1 MTALTTPSMNDQAHA
16 AALQDK
22 IGSMRFAM
30 FTTRDANGHL
40 VSQPMTR
47 QEVDNDGGLWF
58 YTRSTTE
65 LWDNIAHQPEVNVSF
80 ADNDNSTYVSVSGA
94 AERVVDRARIREL
107 WNPMVQAWFPAGPED
122 EHVVLVRVMP
132 HAAEYWDSNDSKMVR
147 LFAMAKAA
155 VTGST
160 PDVDAEHGNIR
171 M

>member
-1 MTALTTPSMNDQAHA
+1 MSSNYNRDHADALSS
-16 AALQDK
+16 K

-40 VSQPMTR
+40 VSQPMTNQQID
-47 QEVDNDGGLWF
+47 QEGGLWF

-65 LWDNIAHQPEVNVSF
+65 LWENIAHEPEVNVSF
-80 ADNDNSTYVSVSGA
+80 ANSDDSTYVSVSGR
-94 AERVVDRARIREL
+94 AERVVDRNQIKAL

-160 PDVDAEHGNIR
+160 PDVDGEHGTIR

>member
-1 MTALTTPSMNDQAHA
+1 MSAHNAQARA
-16 AALQDK
+16 AALSDK

-40 VSQPMTR
+40 VSQPMTN
-47 QEVDNDGGLWF
+47 QQVDAEGGLWF

-65 LWDNIAHQPEVNVSF
+65 LWDNIAHEPEVNVSF
-80 ADNDNSTYVSVSGA
+80 ANSDDSTYVSVSGI
-94 AERVVDRARIREL
+94 AERVVDRTQVQAM

-155 VTGST
+155 VTGTT
-160 PDVDAEHGNIR
+160 PDVDADHGTIR

>member
-1 MTALTTPSMNDQAHA
+1 MSAYNAQAHA
-16 AALQDK
+16 AALSEK

-30 FTTRDANGHL
+30 FTTRDASGHL
-40 VSQPMTR
+40 VSQPMTN
-47 QEVDNDGGLWF
+47 QQVDADGGLWF

-65 LWDNIAHQPEVNVSF
+65 LWENIAHEPEVNVSF
-80 ADNDNSTYVSVSGA
+80 ANSDDSTYVSVSGT
-94 AERVVDRARIREL
+94 AERVVDRTRIKAL

-147 LFAMAKAA
+147 MFAMAKAA

-160 PDVDAEHGNIR
+160 PDVDAEHGTIR

>member
-1 MTALTTPSMNDQAHA
+1 MSDQYARAHA
-16 AALQDK
+16 AALSEK

-30 FTTRDANGHL
+30 FTTCDQNGHL
-40 VSQPMTR
+40 VSQPMTN
-47 QEVDNDGGLWF
+47 QEVDADGALWF
-58 YTRSTTE
+58 YTRTTTE

-80 ADNDNSTYVSVSGA
+80 ADPDNSTWVSVSGR
-94 AERVVDRARIREL
+94 AERVVERARIHAL

-132 HAAEYWDSNDSKMVR
+132 HAAEYWDANDSKMVR
-147 LFAMAKAA
+147 MFAMAKAA

-160 PDVDAEHGNIR
+160 PAVDAEHGTIR

>member
-1 MTALTTPSMNDQAHA
+1 MSAYNAQAHA
-16 AALQDK
+16 AALSEK

-30 FTTRDANGHL
+30 FTTRDASGHL
-40 VSQPMTR
+40 VSQPMTN
-47 QEVDNDGGLWF
+47 QQVDADGGLWF

-65 LWDNIAHQPEVNVSF
+65 LWENIAHEPEVNVSF
-80 ADNDNSTYVSVSGA
+80 ANSDDSTYVSVSGT
-94 AERVVDRARIREL
+94 AERVVDRAQIKAL

-147 LFAMAKAA
+147 MFAMAKAA

-160 PDVDAEHGNIR
+160 PDVDAEHGTIR

>member
-1 MTALTTPSMNDQAHA
+1 MSSDFKHDHA
-16 AALQDK
+16 AALSDK

-30 FTTRDANGHL
+30 FTSRDASGHL
-40 VSQPMTR
+40 VSQPMTN
-47 QEVDNDGGLWF
+47 QQIDTEGGLWF

-65 LWDNIAHQPEVNVSF
+65 LWENIAHEPEVNVSF
-80 ADNDNSTYVSVSGA
+80 ANNDDSTYVSVSGR
-94 AERVVDRARIREL
+94 AERVVDRTQIKAL

-122 EHVVLVRVMP
+122 EHVVLVRVLP

-160 PDVDAEHGNIR
+160 PDVDAEHGTIR

>member
-1 MTALTTPSMNDQAHA
+1 MPLHNAQAHA

-22 IGSMRFAM
+22 VGSMRFAM
-30 FTTRDANGHL
+30 FTTRDQNGHL
-40 VSQPMTR
+40 ISQPMTKQQVD
-47 QEVDNDGGLWF
+47 QEGGLWF

-65 LWDNIAHQPEVNVSF
+65 LWDNIAHEPEVNVSF
-80 ADNDNSTYVSVSGA
+80 ADPDNSTWVSVSGH
-94 AERVVDRARIREL
+94 AERVVDRNQVKAL

-147 LFAMAKAA
+147 MFAMAKAA

-160 PDVDAEHGNIR
+160 PDLDADHGTIR

>member
-1 MTALTTPSMNDQAHA
+1 MSAYNAQAHA
-16 AALQDK
+16 AALSEK

-30 FTTRDANGHL
+30 FTTRDASGHL
-40 VSQPMTR
+40 VGQPMTN
-47 QEVDNDGGLWF
+47 QQVDADGGLWF

-65 LWDNIAHQPEVNVSF
+65 LLENIAHEPEVNVSF
-80 ADNDNSTYVSVSGA
+80 ANSDDSTYVSVSGT
-94 AERVVDRARIREL
+94 AERVVDRAQIKAL

-147 LFAMAKAA
+147 MFAMAKAA

-160 PDVDAEHGNIR
+160 PDVDAEHGTIR

>member
-1 MTALTTPSMNDQAHA
+1 MTANDTTAHA
-16 AALQDK
+16 AALADK

-30 FTTRDANGHL
+30 FTFRDQHGHL
-40 VSQPMTR
+40 ASQPMTN
-47 QEVDNDGGLWF
+47 QQVDAEGGLWF
-58 YTRSTTE
+58 YVRTTTA
-65 LWDNIAHQPEVNVSF
+65 LWDGIAHDPEVNVSF
-80 ADNDNSTYVSVSGA
+80 ANSDDSTYVSVSGS
-94 AERVVDRARIREL
+94 AERVVDRTQIRAL

-122 EHVVLVRVMP
+122 EHVVLVRVAP

-160 PDVDAEHGNIR
+160 PDVDAEHGTIK